1 MEGRQS
7 QIYLQEIWGLRK
19 VTKQNAFLETTP
31 GTFYLA
37 KQFDA
42 KAILLQKSR
51 KMKLMNSIGNS
62 ERESMMSLKT
72 KWNSILHPIW
82 EEKKNRQFT
91 NWLRKNNKIHVIN
104 DTDKNLGPENADKSD
119 GINKRKRQLF
129 DFLTYSKFSKT
140 EMESF

>member
-7 QIYLQEIWGLRK
+7 QIYLQEIRGLRK
-19 VTKQNAFLETTP
+19 VTKQNVFLETTP

-42 KAILLQKSR
+42 KAILWQKSR

-72 KWNSILHPIW
+72 K
-82 EEKKNRQFT
+82 
-91 NWLRKNNKIHVIN
+91 
-104 DTDKNLGPENADKSD
+104 
-119 GINKRKRQLF
+119 
-129 DFLTYSKFSKT
+129 
-140 EMESF
+140 

>member
-7 QIYLQEIWGLRK
+7 QIYLQEIRGLRK
-19 VTKQNAFLETTP
+19 VTKQNVFLETTP

-42 KAILLQKSR
+42 KDILWQKSR
-51 KMKLMNSIGNS
+51 KIKLMNSIGNS

-129 DFLTYSKFSKT
+129 DLSTYSKFSKT
-140 EMESF
+140 